1 MPYRLAVRDI
11 SFFERPI
18 PFAKPF
24 RFGSVVITSSVQVFV
39 RAEIEIEGKGVF
51 IGASAEMMA
60 SKWFDKRAH
69 LSPPQTVDGL
79 RRALL
84 IARELYLSRPGFDT
98 AFGHHAAIIGAQV
111 EACANDDIP
120 PLAAGFGPAEIDKA
134 ILDALLRG
142 LGLNFFDGMA
152 ANVAGI
158 DARLSR
164 DLADDDIL
172 RFLAGRQ
179 RLERVAVRHTVGMDD
194 KVEGE
199 GGVADA
205 GENAGARYF
214 KLKLNGDPK
223 HDAERLIRIGNELA
237 TLPYQYS
244 VTLDANEQYA
254 NLADLGAL
262 VDQLDRDLALKPIAT
277 KLLYIEQ
284 PMPRDVTRQS
294 PLGAFA
300 GRNFI
305 IDEADDSYDV
315 FPATR
320 TLGYRGISSKSCKG
334 IYKSIINATRA
345 AKWSTPG
352 EKYFISG
359 EDLTCQAG
367 LAVQQDLALGALI
380 GVTHAER
387 NGHHYV
393 DGFAETPAAEAAA
406 FLETHPDLYVRDG
419 DTVRLSIHDGELLT
433 GSLVRPGFASGAH
446 PDWAALAPLHDHLSA
461 LAGRGRIA
469 SKDAVRVK

>member
-1 MPYRLAVRDI
+1 MPPRLSVRDI

-39 RAEIEIEGKGVF
+39 RAEIEIEGKDAS

-69 LSPPQTVDGL
+69 LSPQQTVDGL
-79 RRALL
+79 RRALAV
-84 IARELYLSRPGFDT
+84 ARELYLARSGFDT
-98 AFGHHAAIIGAQV
+98 AFGHHAAVIAAQV
-111 EACANDDIP
+111 EACAKVDIP

-134 ILDALLRG
+134 ILDALLRVTG
-142 LGLNFFDGMA
+142 VNFFDGMA
-152 ANVAGI
+152 ANIAGV

-164 DLADDDIL
+164 DLGDEDVA

-179 RLERVAVRHTVGMDD
+179 RLERVAIRHTVGMDD

-205 GENAGARYF
+205 HENAGARYF
-214 KLKLNGDPK
+214 KLKLNGDPA
-223 HDAERLIRIGNELA
+223 HDAERLTRIGRELA
-237 TLPYQYS
+237 TLPYDYS

-254 NLADLGAL
+254 DLNALGAL
-262 VDQLDRDLALKPIAT
+262 VECLDRDSALRPIAT

-284 PMPRDVTRQS
+284 PMPRDITRQS
-294 PLGAFA
+294 PLGALA
-300 GRNFI
+300 GRDFI
-305 IDEADDSYDV
+305 IDEGDDSYDA
-315 FPATR
+315 FPAAR
-320 TLGYRGISSKSCKG
+320 ALGYRGISSKSCKG
-334 IYKSIINATRA
+334 IYKSVINATRA
-345 AKWSTPG
+345 AKWSAAG
-352 EKYFISG
+352 EKCFIAG

-393 DGFAETPAAEAAA
+393 DGFADTPADEAEAYLAA
-406 FLETHPDLYVRDG
+406 HPDLYARDG
-419 DTVRLSIHDGELLT
+419 KKVRLAIHDGDLLT
-433 GSLVRPGFASGAH
+433 GSLTTPGFASSVH
-446 PDWAALAPLHDHLSA
+446 PDWSTMQPLARPSPRIPMEQAL
-461 LAGRGRIA
+461 
-469 SKDAVRVK
+469 